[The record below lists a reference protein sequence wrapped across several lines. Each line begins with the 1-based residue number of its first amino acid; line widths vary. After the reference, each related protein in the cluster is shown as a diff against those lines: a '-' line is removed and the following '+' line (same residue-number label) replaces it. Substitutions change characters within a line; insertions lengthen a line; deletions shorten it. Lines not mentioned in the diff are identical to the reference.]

1 MNSVT
6 FTEPSSETRPTS
18 LRPRSTSMTCSAR
31 SFGSAFSSSSIWWSC
46 ASVAPRGRVPAI
58 GRRATA
64 PPSTRTRTSG
74 EEPTIVTLPRRR
86 KKRYGDGLIG
96 RSARGARELRE
107 RHADAHGRAVVGAV
121 EGRGVPLVYDRVR
134 DDEQA
139 VAQVVED
146 QERIGEEEDRV
157 REAEIVLGRPR
168 QPLHVVDHVV
178 CEVAHRAALEPR
190 EPGHRYRLELPE
202 QVAYGPERVAVGQ
215 PLDAGT
221 ALEREAPVLRREDH
235 E

>member
-31 SFGSAFSSSSIWWSC
+31 SFGSAFSSSSIWWSF

-64 PPSTRTRTSG
+64 PPSTRTRTS
-74 EEPTIVTLPRRR
+74 
-86 KKRYGDGLIG
+86 
-96 RSARGARELRE
+96 
-107 RHADAHGRAVVGAV
+107 V
-121 EGRGVPLVYDRVR
+121 EGRGIPLVPDRVR

-139 VAQVVED
+139 VAQVVKD
-146 QERIGEEEDRV
+146 QERVGEEEDRV

-178 CEVAHRAALEPR
+178 CKVAHRAALKPR

-202 QVAYGPERVAVGQ
+202 QVAYG
-215 PLDAGT
+215 L
-221 ALEREAPVLRREDH
+221 
-235 E
+235 